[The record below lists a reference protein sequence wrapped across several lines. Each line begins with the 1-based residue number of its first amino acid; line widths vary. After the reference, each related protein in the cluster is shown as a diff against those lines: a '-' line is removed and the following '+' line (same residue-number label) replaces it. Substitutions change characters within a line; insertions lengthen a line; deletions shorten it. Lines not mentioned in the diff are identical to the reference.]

1 MALREDFRLQT
12 CARLLIAANSPTD

>member
-1 MALREDFRLQT
+1 MPLLEDFRLQT